1 MTANNRRHVITRI
14 LRYFPD
20 IKWETAAD
28 IVDTAVFDGK
38 ALVRVLNSLVTHTSN
53 YLSYYR
59 NAGTVYNTYMYVG
72 QARPLV

>member
-38 ALVRVLNSLVTHTSN
+38 ALVRVLNSLVTHFQ
-53 YLSYYR
+53 LSFLPNNLITLELYS
-59 NAGTVYNTYMYVG
+59 VCI
-72 QARPLV
+72 P